1 MIKIISGGQTGVD
14 LAGLDAAKKNGLETG
29 GWMPRRWQNLEG
41 QQPHFATL
49 YGMNEHRSVGYAPR
63 TKQNIVD
70 SDGTLIIAT
79 NQSSPGTRLTIS
91 AAKLFKKKIF
101 ICNIAEDC
109 NIGCQK
115 CRRPMELQSGE
126 LQCISCIGNLGDVI
140 YNWIIDNK
148 FEIVNIAG
156 NSEQTSP
163 GIYDQAFKI
172 LDEVF
177 YKIKNI

>member
-1 MIKIISGGQTGVD
+1 MIKIISGGQTAVD
-14 LAGLDAAKKNGLETG
+14 LAGLDAAKKNGLKTG

-49 YGMNEHRSVGYAPR
+49 YGMDEHRSVGYAPR
-63 TKQNIVD
+63 TKQNVVD

-79 NQSSPGTRLTIS
+79 DKNSPGTRLTIT
-91 AAKLFKKKIF
+91 AARLFKKEILV
-101 ICNIAEDC
+101 CNIDYSTD
-109 NIGCQK
+109 
-115 CRRPMELQSGE
+115 M
-126 LQCISCIGNLGDVI
+126 I

-177 YKIKNI
+177 YKIKNT

>member
-29 GWMPRRWQNLEG
+29 GWMPRKWQNLEG

-49 YGMNEHRSVGYAPR
+49 YGMHEHKNVGYAPR
-63 TKQNIVD
+63 TKQNVVD

-91 AAKLFKKKIF
+91 AAKLFRKEMLV
-101 ICNIAEDC
+101 CNADYSAD
-109 NIGCQK
+109 
-115 CRRPMELQSGE
+115 M
-126 LQCISCIGNLGDVI
+126 I

-148 FEIVNIAG
+148 FKIVNIAG